1 MCIKPGENVAVCG
14 PSGSGKTSLI
24 MAILQMLDIQSG
36 RIMID
41 DMDLAEIPR
50 SAIRSRFN
58 VVSQDPFFMP
68 GTLRFNLNSRRC
80 VVDAELISAIE
91 KVGLWDR
98 VQAKGGLD
106 MEFSVAD
113 WSVGQRQLLA
123 LSRALVTKSHL
134 LILDEAT
141 GR

>member
-1 MCIKPGENVAVCG
+1 
-14 PSGSGKTSLI
+14 
-24 MAILQMLDIQSG
+24 MAMLQMLDIQSG

-41 DMDLAEIPR
+41 DRDLAEIPR
-50 SAIRSRFN
+50 SATRSRIN

-68 GTLRFNLNSRRC
+68 GTLRFNLDSRQC
-80 VVDAELISAIE
+80 VVDAELIRAIE
-91 KVGLWDR
+91 KVGLWGR

-141 GR
+141 SR